1 MREETRENLVNPNIW
16 IRALN
21 MVLFMFA
28 YGIAKAIIVF
38 VTLFQ
43 FISILFTGRANEP
56 LLSFGKNLS
65 VFIYEVLEFQTFNTE
80 IRPFPFSTWPDEEH
94 GGSVW
99 VDGEVEDTV
108 EEETVVDHTESN
120 EDLAEEIDQLDG
132 AADVEVESVDDDD
145 KA

>member
-1 MREETRENLVNPNIW
+1 MKEETRENLVNPNIW

-28 YGIAKAIIVF
+28 YGFAKAIIAF

-43 FISILFTGRANEP
+43 FVSILFTGRANEP

-80 IRPFPFSTWPDEEH
+80 IRPFPFSSWPDEEH
-94 GGSVW
+94 GGGVW
-99 VDGEVEDTV
+99 LKG
-108 EEETVVDHTESN
+108 ETVVEDSEGN
-120 EDLAEEIDQLDG
+120 ENLAEEIDHLDDTNE
-132 AADVEVESVDDDD
+132 ADIDGDNKV
-145 KA
+145 